1 MELMQV
7 LPIILKKNKEERI
20 IKCGNYFDCFFITLV
35 IKKQYISLYRNYL
48 YDILIINY

>member
-20 IKCGNYFDCFFITLV
+20 IKCGNYFDLFFITLV